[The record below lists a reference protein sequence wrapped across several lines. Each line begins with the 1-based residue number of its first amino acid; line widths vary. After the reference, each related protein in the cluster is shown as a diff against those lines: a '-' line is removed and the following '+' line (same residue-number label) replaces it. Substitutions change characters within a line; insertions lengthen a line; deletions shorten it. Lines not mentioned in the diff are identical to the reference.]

1 MIHSNGLIKDN
12 LIKGL
17 LNNRIKE
24 GGEGRKRSVLK
35 LAMVGKYYHPGT
47 EEARKRVHS
56 KNLERAVGEGHTLGA
71 GPLVQVP

>member
-1 MIHSNGLIKDN
+1 MIHSDGFIKDN

-17 LNNRIKE
+17 KNRIKG

-35 LAMVGKYYHPGT
+35 LAMVGRYYHPGT

-56 KNLERAVGEGHTLGA
+56 KNLERAGGEGCTI
-71 GPLVQVP
+71 